1 MSEQKRGGTRQR
13 HADMTLL
20 VKWGQDVCHQM
31 SLETQTP
38 EQEETLELV
47 HGAGIKSQ
55 VAR

>member
-13 HADMTLL
+13 HADMTWL